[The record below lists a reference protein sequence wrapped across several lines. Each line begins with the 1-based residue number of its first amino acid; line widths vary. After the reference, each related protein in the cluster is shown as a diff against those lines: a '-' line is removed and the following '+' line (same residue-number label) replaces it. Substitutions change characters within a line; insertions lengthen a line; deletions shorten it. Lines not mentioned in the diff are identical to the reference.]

1 MSRFLERLASG
12 PPIVADGGM
21 GAVLAS
27 AVPRIRCPEEA
38 NLRAPES
45 VVDVHLGYI
54 RAGADLIETNT
65 FGANRP
71 KLAEHFLDEDF
82 ERINSE
88 GVRLAREARDVS
100 GRDVF
105 IAGAIGPDSSR
116 AYAEQATVLEG
127 RGADLFM
134 LETFFDLDDLEA
146 AVAAVRSV
154 SSLPIVTLMSFDSE
168 GETIAGVSAHTA
180 GERLRALGV
189 AAFGANHGAGPNAAL
204 RALGDMAGDGVLA
217 ALPNVGL
224 ASMSGQR
231 IVFPHA
237 TPAYFGEFAA
247 QARALGA
254 GIIGGCCGTTPA
266 QIAAIRAAVDENQT
280 PAGPLLVRERS
291 QATRPAPSSE
301 RTQLQRMFDDGT
313 FVVSVQLD
321 PPLGANPEALIETAR
336 AVRDTNKAQFV
347 DVNDN
352 PRARARMSGI
362 MASVAIERFTGVETI
377 PHLTPRDMTLTGL
390 ESILLG
396 AHAEGVRNI
405 LAVTGDPP
413 ESGDYPGK
421 HTVYDVDAIGL
432 VELLSKLNRGEDW
445 HGRAI
450 DAPTSFFPG
459 VAVNPTA
466 DDLGLEVE
474 RFHRKVAAGARFA
487 MTQVLFDLESLE
499 AFRERIGGWPIPVL
513 VGVWPVRTVETLVR
527 VHNETPGM
535 VVPEHVQQRY
545 TRAGANPREVGGELG
560 PRADRGR
567 ACARGRRVRHGTV
580 PRADERRR
588 LSPRAS
594 ARRARAGGH
603 RRRARRVEHA
613 THDRGRHAVA
623 AGRAEACRED
633 RGFDRAARID
643 RGRAGVSMLDVA
655 CDRRDEARDGAV
667 PVRVLRQRLR
677 RLPDTARRALQRPV
691 LRIADDRDR
700 DAGLRIDERQCERGR
715 EARYT

>member
-1 MSRFLERLASG
+1 MSRFLERLTSG

-88 GVRLAREARDVS
+88 GVRLAREAREVS

-146 AVAAVRSV
+146 AVAAVGTV
-154 SSLPIVTLMSFDSE
+154 SSLPIVALMSFDSE

-204 RALGDMAGDGVLA
+204 RALGDMTGDGILA

-280 PAGPLLVRERS
+280 PAGPLLVRERW

-301 RTQLQRMFDDGT
+301 RTQLQRMFEDGT

-413 ESGDYPGK
+413 ESGDYPGRGG
-421 HTVYDVDAIGL
+421 VYEVDSIGL
-432 VELLSKLNRGEDW
+432 VELLARLNRGEDH

-466 DDLGLEVE
+466 DDLGLEAE
-474 RFHRKVAAGARFA
+474 RFHQKIAAGARFA
-487 MTQVLFDLESLE
+487 MTQFLFDLEPLE
-499 AFRERIGGWPIPVL
+499 AFRERLGGWPIPVL
-513 VGVWPVRTVETLVR
+513 VGVWPIRTIETLVR
-527 VHNETPGM
+527 VHNEVPGAI
-535 VVPEHVQQRY
+535 VPEHVQERY
-545 TRAGANPREVGGELG
+545 RQAGANAREVGGALGLELI
-560 PRADRGR
+560 D
-567 ACARGRRVRHGTV
+567 
-580 PRADERRR
+580 
-588 LSPRAS
+588 
-594 ARRARAGGH
+594 
-603 RRRARRVEHA
+603 
-613 THDRGRHAVA
+613 
-623 AGRAEACRED
+623 
-633 RGFDRAARID
+633 AARELAD
-643 RGRAGVSMLDVA
+643 GVYVIAPFRSPMNVVDFLPELQPDAHAPV
-655 CDRRDEARDGAV
+655 DTEAV
-667 PVRVLRQRLR
+667 PAESSTR
-677 RLPDTARRALQRPV
+677 RTTE
-691 LRIADDRDR
+691 
-700 DAGLRIDERQCERGR
+700 AG
-715 EARYT
+715 TP